1 MNVIRRQEKIVLVC
15 GYRRTGKDTL
25 YSILSENNLDRV
37 NTNKTLD
44 LSNLFKWR
52 IYREPSKLTTNI
64 KESGSKRGSEGSSI
78 ADVNMSSGHIYV
90 SYLRKAFADALKR
103 ETSEVYEIP
112 LVISD
117 AEKDIKQF
125 THYKSKELV
134 SARDI
139 YIEWGRIRRSEDVDY
154 WCKAAFTNIPEDENI
169 TCVVTDWR
177 YRNEVK
183 YVLDAFE
190 NVVTVRIYR
199 SDVPEPDMNIDSE
212 HDLDKYV
219 TDILLIE
226 DGKEGEFEKT
236 IERFPQYK
244 DYVGGECIN

>member
-1 MNVIRRQEKIVLVC
+1 MNVIIRPAKIVLVC

-25 YSILSENNLDRV
+25 YSILSEQKSDNNSDKV
-37 NTNKTLD
+37 NPYLNQTTD

-52 IYREPSKLTTNI
+52 IYRAPSKLTTNI
-64 KESGSKRGSEGSSI
+64 KESVG
-78 ADVNMSSGHIYV
+78 
-90 SYLRKAFADALKR
+90 YLRTAFADALKR
-103 ETSEVYEIP
+103 EASEIYKIP

-139 YIEWGRIRRSEDVDY
+139 YIEWGRIRRGEDVDY
-154 WCKAAFTNIPEDENI
+154 WCKAAFTNIPEDENV

-177 YRNEVK
+177 YRNEAKHVH
-183 YVLDAFE
+183 DAFE
-190 NVVTVRIYR
+190 NVVTVRVYR

-212 HDLDKYV
+212 HDLDEYA
-219 TDILLIE
+219 TDILLIQ

-236 IERFPQYK
+236 VERFPQYK